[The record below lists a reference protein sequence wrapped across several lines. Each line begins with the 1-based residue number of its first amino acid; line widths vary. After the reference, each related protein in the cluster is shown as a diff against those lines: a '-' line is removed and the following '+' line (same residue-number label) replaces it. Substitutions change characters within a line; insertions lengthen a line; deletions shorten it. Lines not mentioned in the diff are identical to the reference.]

1 MKTPGSIVKP
11 LFWRTAWSSA
21 CVLAL
26 LITTALAGTAGVYAS
41 DLKDSALLSALRHG
55 GCVIL
60 MRHASSPNR
69 RPSAAAAAPGNSD
82 RERQLDGDGLTAARA
97 MGAAL
102 KQLGIPIGQVLS
114 SPTFRAR
121 ETIAAAGL
129 PSPEIADPL
138 GDASHGMSRSAVAGW
153 SSWLRHA
160 VARQPAAGSNTL
172 IVTQMPNI
180 SGAYGRIASALK
192 EGGALIFRPD
202 GRGNVQLLA
211 TMQISDWPQLA
222 SQFKPA
228 ALAAPSAAPPPPGST
243 TRR

>member
-1 MKTPGSIVKP
+1 MKTPGSIAKP
-11 LFWRTAWSSA
+11 SLGRGAWSRASL
-21 CVLAL
+21 LAL
-26 LITTALAGTAGVYAS
+26 LITTALAGTASVHAS

-60 MRHASSPNR
+60 MRHASSPER

-82 RERQLDGDGLTAARA
+82 LERQLDGDGLTAARA

-102 KQLGIPIGQVLS
+102 KRLGIPIGEVLS

-121 ETIAAAGL
+121 ETISAAGL
-129 PSPEIADPL
+129 PSPEIAGRL
-138 GDASHGMSRSAVAGW
+138 GDAGHGMSRPAVAGW
-153 SSWLRHA
+153 SSWLRHT
-160 VARQPAAGSNTL
+160 VAKRPSIGSNTL

-180 SGAYGRIASALK
+180 SDAYGRIASALK

-202 GRGNVQLLA
+202 GHGNAQLLA

-222 SQFKPA
+222 AQFK
-228 ALAAPSAAPPPPGST
+228 
-243 TRR
+243 R